1 MYKIIIIVL
10 FSVLFL
16 FKLFLNILEY
26 VTRKRG
32 IPEEL
37 SDVYDE
43 ETYLKWK
50 NYKAENVKI
59 DIISSICEYII
70 FMVLIIFNIFAYFV
84 RNIDNKF
91 LEAFIIIILYF
102 AFTFIFDIVF
112 NYIRNMKIEEKY
124 GFNKT
129 KMKTFVFDQIKN
141 LVLSLVLF
149 TGLTMMFIAIY
160 ESMGDYILLLFSG
173 ILFVFVMFI
182 SFIYPFISRINN
194 KFVSLEDGELRTTL
208 TNMLEKYHYQVRDI
222 KVMDA
227 SRRTTKSNAYFTGF
241 GKSKT
246 IVLYDNLLNQMTNE
260 EIVAIFAHEM
270 GHGVHKDTLKGTI
283 TSFISIILY
292 VLLAWLLTKDPDL
305 YLEYGFNGISYG
317 FLALILVNVV
327 IPFVSTFL
335 GLFTSFLS
343 RKHEYAADKQAFIEG
358 YGDYLVSGLKKLFRE
373 NLGNLNPHPLIVALS
388 YSHPTLLQR
397 VNHINK
403 LKEEKNNE

>member
-1 MYKIIIIVL
+1 MYKIIIIIL
-10 FSVLFL
+10 FTVLFL
-16 FKLFLNILEY
+16 FNLFLDILEY
-26 VTRKRG
+26 VTRNRG

-37 SDVYDE
+37 KDVYDE
-43 ETYLKWK
+43 TTYLKWK
-50 NYKAENVKI
+50 SYKAEKVKI
-59 DIISSICEYII
+59 NMIASICDYIV
-70 FMVLIIFNIFAYFV
+70 FMILIIFNIFSLIV
-84 RNIDNKF
+84 KNINNQY
-91 LEAFIIIILYF
+91 LETFIIIIIYLGI
-102 AFTFIFDIVF
+102 TFIYEVIF
-112 NYIRNMKIEEKY
+112 NYIRHMKIEEKY

-129 KMKTFVFDQIKN
+129 KMKTFIVDQMKN

-149 TGLTMMFIAIY
+149 TGLSMMFIAIY
-160 ESMGDYILLLFSG
+160 ESIGDYILVLFSA

-194 KFVSLEDGELRTTL
+194 KFVSLEEGELRTTL

-246 IVLYDNLLNQMTNE
+246 IVLYDNLLNQMTTE

-292 VLLAWLLTKDPDL
+292 VLLAWLLTKVPDL
-305 YLEYGFNGISYG
+305 YLEYGFKGISYG
-317 FLALILVNVV
+317 FLALILVNVA

-335 GLFTSFLS
+335 GLFRSFLS
-343 RKHEYAADKQAFIEG
+343 RKHEYAADKQAFTEG
-358 YGDYLVSGLKKLFRE
+358 YGDYLVSGLKKLFKE
-373 NLGNLNPHPLIVALS
+373 NLGDLNPHPLIVTLS

-403 LKEEKNNE
+403 LKEEKTNE